1 MDDKELASR
10 LAETKFVV
18 EANSNEMQ
26 CIWEKYSNE
35 AMFIR
40 PGINIYKFEQLNP
53 GVAITIGHLDNR
65 PINLSLFW
73 WKINGVMIMTHTI
86 VSQVA
91 DHAKEDDW
99 LKKNCSPRWDRGT
112 RRAHVDAMNFHHVL
126 EYVRDEKSR

>member
-10 LAETKFVV
+10 LAETKFAV

-53 GVAITIGHLDNR
+53 GVAITIGHLGR
-65 PINLSLFW
+65 KRSGLPLL
-73 WKINGVMIMTHTI
+73 
-86 VSQVA
+86 
-91 DHAKEDDW
+91 
-99 LKKNCSPRWDRGT
+99 
-112 RRAHVDAMNFHHVL
+112 
-126 EYVRDEKSR
+126 